1 MRKLTKGEKRN
12 ILNQIRS
19 YENKISKLERQL
31 YDDENT
37 EVLLTATKTIKEINK
52 FDALNNLGLMKG
64 AELESTMLVT
74 VEHIRHGNKIICNLF
89 YPSRNVAVKGVAICA
104 EDEIFNAKIGMN
116 IAELRATSKLYET
129 VAKIYGNY

>member
-12 ILNQIRS
+12 IRNQIRS

-37 EVLLTATKTIKEINK
+37 QVLLTATKTIKETNK
-52 FDALNNLGLMKG
+52 FDTLNILGLMKG

-89 YPSRNVAVKGVAICA
+89 YPFRNIAVKGVAICA

-129 VAKIYGNY
+129 VAKIYGDY